1 MNEIKTRNDE
11 EDSLCLMDVVEMMQ
25 KLLKRTVKGCLKVE
39 YSDPIEI
46 SKKLSEKGLF
56 NREVTIK
63 MLVVEDKNNNIEE
76 IIRLGM
82 TPK

>member
-1 MNEIKTRNDE
+1 MG
-11 EDSLCLMDVVEMMQ
+11 SSQ
-25 KLLKRTVKGCLKVE
+25 VE

-82 TPK
+82 TLK

>member
-25 KLLKRTVKGCLKVE
+25 KLFKRTIKGCLKVE

-46 SKKLSEKGLF
+46 SKKLSGKGLF